1 MAVKEQVMEENRPV
15 IKLFF
20 KFDSVDIQADYLTE
34 LKEIAGQLD
43 ASPESSAL
51 IIGYSDNV
59 GDEKYNLNLSMKRAR
74 AVASYLASQD
84 ISTDR
89 LRTDGRGVHPV
100 EKRSESNSEETVSD
114 FSRMVEIYLIPA
126 VNQE

>member
-1 MAVKEQVMEENRPV
+1 
-15 IKLFF
+15 
-20 KFDSVDIQADYLTE
+20 
-34 LKEIAGQLD
+34 
-43 ASPESSAL
+43 
-51 IIGYSDNV
+51 
-59 GDEKYNLNLSMKRAR
+59 MKRAR

-100 EKRSESNSEETVSD
+100 EKKSESNIEETVSD